1 MAQSAKLIKVI
12 HVLNALVETLGAL
25 FTVLVVI
32 GVSLVL
38 SLFTPLYSR
47 SVLYLLNQ
55 ISLPANAKPIQPAT
69 AIVVLG
75 GGLTNDHQNNNIINQ
90 YTEQRLKTAVQ
101 LYQQQPLPIVV
112 SGKEA
117 PWMMA
122 WLQTQNIWWVIP
134 EKNSFNTCENAK
146 FTAET
151 VNVNSVILVT
161 DAYHMNRSR
170 RQFALYGISTTPYI
184 AELGEPANWHR
195 IGQNLKHSRRASY
208 ELLAFIRDLFYPQV
222 DCKPVKHSS

>member
-12 HVLNALVETLGAL
+12 DALNALVETLGAL
-25 FTVLVVI
+25 FTVSVVI

-38 SLFTPLYSR
+38 SMFTPLYSKA
-47 SVLYLLNQ
+47 VLYLLNQ
-55 ISLPANAKPIQPAT
+55 ISLPDNAEPTQPTT

-75 GGLTNDHQNNNIINQ
+75 GGLTNDRQNNNVINQ

-101 LYQQQPLPIVV
+101 IYQQQPLPIVV

-122 WLQTQNIWWVIP
+122 WLQSQNIWWVIP

-170 RQFALYGISTTPYI
+170 RQFSLYGISTTPRI
-184 AELGEPANWHR
+184 AELSEPTDWHR
-195 IGQNLKHSRRASY
+195 LGQNLKHSRRASY
-208 ELLAFIRDLFYPQV
+208 ELLAFVRDLFYPQV
-222 DCKPVKHSS
+222 DCKSVR